1 MRTYSVFH
9 GEIGLLSL
17 VYQWAK
23 RILPAIILAEKLKL
37 NSFLTVFLGSRIKEA
52 FQDPSAYIAIE
63 PLFDVSLFENL
74 RFSISFL
81 NYRLI
86 DVAM

>member
-1 MRTYSVFH
+1 L
-9 GEIGLLSL
+9 G
-17 VYQWAK
+17 
-23 RILPAIILAEKLKL
+23 EKLKL
-37 NSFLTVFLGSRIKEA
+37 NSSVLTVFIGSRVKEA

-81 NYRLI
+81 NYWLI